1 MSADI
6 AQRIVETGIVAI
18 VRGTDPETAIETVDA
33 LQRGGVS
40 VVEVTAN
47 TDGVLDMIRNI
58 ASTFTADEVAVGA
71 GTVLDSETARATM
84 LAGAEFIVT
93 PSFDEETVRTANRY
107 GAPSIV
113 GVATPTEAVD
123 AYTAGADMVKVFPAS
138 SLGPAFVSS
147 LHGPLGHIPT
157 VPTGGISLDN
167 IGSFIDAGAT
177 AVGVGSSLVD
187 GDAIERGDYGEIE
200 TNARE
205 FVAAV
210 ATARD
215 SGRVADSTS
224 R

>member
-1 MSADI
+1 MSANI

-18 VRGTDPETAIETVDA
+18 VRGTDPDTAIETVDA

-47 TDGVLDMIRNI
+47 TDGVLEMIRDI
-58 ASTFTADEVAVGA
+58 SSTFTSDEVVVGA
-71 GTVLDSETARATM
+71 GTVLDNETVRATM

-93 PSFDEETVRTANRY
+93 PSFDAETVKTANRY

-138 SLGPAFVSS
+138 SLGPEFVSS
-147 LHGPLGHIPT
+147 LQGPLGHIPT

-167 IGSFIDAGAT
+167 VGTFVDAGAT

-187 GDAIERGDYGEIE
+187 GDAIERGDYEE
-200 TNARE
+200 LTANARA
-205 FVAAV
+205 FVDAVAA
-210 ATARD
+210 AHD
-215 SGRVADSTS
+215 D
-224 R
+224 